1 MGDKETTQEEALPA
15 DQIDWDLEGLERAF
29 LKLEEEIE
37 KTDFEDSWDPV
48 ELDREMDQALDELE
62 KQAWELPVVGQSNN
76 HRGENN
82 E

>member
-1 MGDKETTQEEALPA
+1 MGDKENIQEEVLPV

-62 KQAWELPVVGQSNN
+62 KQARGLPVVGQSNN